1 MSLLKRF
8 AMAGLVAGMVVSAG
22 AGLVLSQTRRPGP
35 VFGPLSDPALGARPQ
50 LTLGRVTAIEDR
62 GLTIDVNG
70 RDIAFTVDE
79 DTDVL
84 ARGTA
89 ATRKAVGGRPITDIM
104 RRGDFALV
112 SYRESSGALLALE
125 IHVKGRVT
133 LASR

>member
-35 VFGPLSDPALGARPQ
+35 VVGPLSDPALGARPQ
-50 LTLGRVTAIEDR
+50 ITLGRVTSIEDR
-62 GLTIDVNG
+62 ELTIDVNG

-79 DTDVL
+79 ETDVL

-125 IHVKGRVT
+125 IHVKGRAT

>member
-1 MSLLKRF
+1 MSLLKRL

-22 AGLVLSQTRRPGP
+22 AGLVLSQTRRPEA
-35 VFGPLSDPALGARPQ
+35 VAGPLSDPALGARPQ
-50 LTLGRVTAIEDR
+50 ITLGRVTSIEER
-62 GLTIDVNG
+62 GLTIEVSG
-70 RDIAFTVDE
+70 RDLAFTLDE
-79 DTDVL
+79 ETDVL

-89 ATRKAVGGRPITDIM
+89 ATQKAVGGRPLTDIV
-104 RRGDFALV
+104 RRGDYALV